1 MKRTVFIAGC
11 AIALASQADA
21 LVTDT
26 QPYAMSF
33 TEFQAVSDVAGWIVP
48 AGQLELRGRGRDDAP
63 GDDHGNHGAGHAFT
77 DPLVVQPIELS
88 RRGRGRDDAPG
99 DDHGAHGAGHA

>member
-21 LVTDT
+21 LVTNT
-26 QPYAMSF
+26 QPYAM
-33 TEFQAVSDVAGWIVP
+33 TYAEFQAVSDIASWTLPVD
-48 AGQLELRGRGRDDAP
+48 QLERRGRGRDDAP
-63 GDDHGNHGAGHAFT
+63 GDDHGNHGAGHASA
-77 DPLVVQPIELS
+77 DPLIMQPFELS

-99 DDHGAHGAGHA
+99 DDHGNHGAGHA